1 MEITECIRK
10 AWGWTGIE
18 PSEVIGDNAFGN
30 LMVRDTL
37 GYYWRL
43 SPEDLSCQVI
53 ARNRSELNLISH
65 DQTFLHDWHM
75 TSLVEQAEKL
85 LGPHAHGRKYCL
97 RIPGPIGG
105 EYGGDNLAS
114 LELHEL
120 VLASG
125 YIAEQIKDL
134 PEGATVQLKITD

>member
-18 PSEVIGDNAFGN
+18 PSEVIGENAFGN
-30 LMVRDTL
+30 LMIRDTT
-37 GYYWRL
+37 GHYWRL

-53 ARNRSELNLISH
+53 ARNRSELDLISH
-65 DQTFLHDWHM
+65 DQTFLHDWYM
-75 TSLVEQAEKL
+75 TLLVEQAEKL
-85 LGPHAHGRKYCL
+85 LGSLAPGRKYCL

-105 EYGGDNLAS
+105 EYGGDNLAI

-125 YIAEQIKDL
+125 HIAEQIKDL
-134 PEGATVQLKITD
+134 PYGATVQLKITD